1 VRVALGVVLM
11 AALLPFGAGGLAAH
25 GSASAKSA
33 PAETREETPARRLAA
48 LLEPVET
55 LTAEFRQIVFG
66 ARYQVLQHASGR
78 FYLARPLR
86 FRWELDAPYEQ
97 LVVTVDD
104 RLYIYDPDLEQVNVE
119 PLEQALKGTPALIL
133 AGTLKD
139 IEEAFEVE
147 QLEANEVE
155 RFELRPRAPDSL
167 YSRLQLRFESG
178 QLAGLEIVDALDQ
191 RTEVLLT
198 RVTVNTPIDPDRF
211 SFEIPPDADVI
222 GDVGLRP

>member
-1 VRVALGVVLM
+1 VRVRLGVILL
-11 AALLPFGAGGLAAH
+11 AALLPFGAGGLAAA
-25 GSASAKSA
+25 GPASATG

-66 ARYQVLQHASGR
+66 ARYQVLQQASGR
-78 FYLARPLR
+78 LYLARPLR

-97 LVVTVDD
+97 LVVTGKD

-133 AGTLKD
+133 AGTLED
-139 IEEAFEVE
+139 IEDAFEVT
-147 QLEANEVE
+147 QLEANDVE
-155 RFELRPRAPDSL
+155 RFELRPLAPDSL

-198 RVTVNTPIDPDRF
+198 RVTVNEPIDPDRF

-222 GDVGLRP
+222 GDVGLRR